1 MKRHP
6 ARESSPPFRDVVPLM
21 TRTRIQIGQGGML
34 YLMVAAL
41 LLGAAIYT
49 QANLLFWSFG
59 LMIGGLLIS
68 MILSLFALRKLTI
81 QRLLPGHGV
90 VGEAMVIRYRLAN
103 RRRIM
108 PGFNL
113 IIRETWGKGRRGIRT
128 SGPLAEA
135 PQRLA
140 SQPTGWVLHLGP
152 GQIVQAEAMCWPLKR
167 GMLRFEH
174 IEVSTTFPFGVIRK
188 TLHLYQTDEVLIY
201 PRLYRMNR
209 RLLSSMTQIDL
220 TGRKQLDRGGGTEE
234 FFGLRPYRVGDSI
247 KTIDWKHSARTGSL
261 ISREFTQ
268 PSPPKIM
275 LLLDLTPPPV
285 NPSKEPATDRSPQIT
300 RKSLRKRKPTPT
312 RPDPNDPVERAITL
326 AASLICDAY
335 FYGYQIGLMVR
346 GGRCNAFPLHHSLP
360 HRAKMLEALS
370 TIDTTL
376 PENDDGPPMTDP
388 SVIIHCGQSQ
398 QIKGEKRC
406 MILGAAQL
414 EQFVREVRGGISELL
429 TRRTAAVNRR
439 DDLAMQQQA
448 RRESE
453 TELRS

>member
-1 MKRHP
+1 
-6 ARESSPPFRDVVPLM
+6 M
-21 TRTRIQIGQGGML
+21 TRTRIQIGQGGLL

-68 MILSLFALRKLTI
+68 LILSLSALRKLTV

-90 VGEAMVIRYRLAN
+90 VGEAMVIRYRLTN

-113 IIRETWGKGRRGIRT
+113 ILRETWGKGRNGWRNQ
-128 SGPLAEA
+128 GPIAES

-140 SQPTGWVLHLGP
+140 SQPIGWVLHLGP
-152 GQIVQAEAMCWPLKR
+152 GQIVQAEAMCWPLNR

-188 TLHLYQTDEVLIY
+188 TLHLHQTDEILIY

-209 RLLSSMTQIDL
+209 RLLGSMTQLDM
-220 TGRKQLDRGGGTEE
+220 TGRKQLDRSGGTEE
-234 FFGLRPYRVGDSI
+234 FFGLRPYRTGDSF

-275 LLLDLTPPPV
+275 LLLDLTLPDEMKATV
-285 NPSKEPATDRSPQIT
+285 NATTEDERHLLP
-300 RKSLRKRKPTPT
+300 RSLRKRKKQPT
-312 RPDPNDPVERAITL
+312 RPDPNDPIERAISL
-326 AASLICDAY
+326 AASLVCDAY
-335 FYGYQIGLMVR
+335 FYGYQVGMMVH
-346 GGRCNAFPLHHSLP
+346 GGKCNAFPLHHSLP

-370 TIDTTL
+370 TIDTSL
-376 PENDDGPPMTDP
+376 PDSNSGPPLTEP

-398 QIKGEKRC
+398 QIRGQKLC
-406 MILGAAQL
+406 MVLGAAQM
-414 EQFVREVRGGISELL
+414 EQFVRELHGSNINEIL
-429 TRRTAAVNRR
+429 TRRTAPVNRR
-439 DDLAMQQQA
+439 DELMMNDKAKTH
-448 RRESE
+448 SE
-453 TELRS
+453 TEIHS

>member
-1 MKRHP
+1 
-6 ARESSPPFRDVVPLM
+6 
-21 TRTRIQIGQGGML
+21 ML

-108 PGFNL
+108 PGFNI
-113 IIRETWGKGRRGIRT
+113 IIRETWGKGRRGFLT
-128 SGPLAEA
+128 HGPIAES

-140 SQPTGWVLHLGP
+140 SQPTGWVLHMGP
-152 GQIVQAEAMCWPLKR
+152 SQTVQAEAMCWPLKR

-188 TLHLYQTDEVLIY
+188 ILHIHQTDEVLVY
-201 PRLYRMNR
+201 PRLFRMNR
-209 RLLSSMTQIDL
+209 RLLGSMTQLDM
-220 TGRKQLDRGGGTEE
+220 TGRKQLDRSGGTEE

-275 LLLDLTPPPV
+275 LLLDLTAPPT
-285 NPSKEPATDRSPQIT
+285 NPADAQATNKTNPPT
-300 RKSLRKRKPTPT
+300 AKHPKNRKPTPN
-312 RPDPNDPVERAITL
+312 RPDPNDPIERAITL

-335 FYGYQIGLMVR
+335 FYGYQVGLMVR

-370 TIDTTL
+370 TIDINL
-376 PENDDGPPMTDP
+376 PQNDDGPPMTDP

-398 QIKGEKRC
+398 QIKGEKKC
-406 MILGAAQL
+406 MVLGAAQL
-414 EQFVREVRGGISELL
+414 EQFVREVGGGISELL

-439 DDLAMQQQA
+439 DELNMQ
-448 RRESE
+448 SE
-453 TELRS
+453 ATKEEETVAERT